1 MAKVSKIPKRKRS
14 LGTHLD
20 EWTKSFKGIPLW
32 LGRMTSGWVYREEFI
47 AALWGEMGEYEVRFS
62 TIVGGFGF
70 IALAIANAWFLPG
83 AVFLV
88 KTKFLLTLVFLFIG
102 VRQLKDLNGPIWWAD
117 RFATRALNSYN
128 QTGRFKRY
136 KRYSAFAKSH
146 TQTAF
151 PLRLD
156 EVAFLCELYHQYM
169 TGTVT
174 VDALCELRTYAPQ
187 EVEFFYQVMGFAPS
201 DPRFPPQYLGQP
213 IAARQ

>member
-1 MAKVSKIPKRKRS
+1 MAKVKIKKRKRS
-14 LGTHLD
+14 LGEHID
-20 EWTKSFKGIPLW
+20 GWTKSLKGIPLW
-32 LGRMTSGWVYREEFI
+32 FRRMAGSWAYREEFM

-62 TIVGGFGF
+62 TIVGGLGS
-70 IALAIANAWFLPG
+70 IALAIANTWFLPG

-102 VRQLKDLNGPIWWAD
+102 IRQLGDLNGPIWWAD
-117 RFATRALNSYN
+117 RFATRAANSYN

-136 KRYSAFAKSH
+136 ERYSAFARSH
-146 TQTAF
+146 SQTAF

-213 IAARQ
+213 IATRQ